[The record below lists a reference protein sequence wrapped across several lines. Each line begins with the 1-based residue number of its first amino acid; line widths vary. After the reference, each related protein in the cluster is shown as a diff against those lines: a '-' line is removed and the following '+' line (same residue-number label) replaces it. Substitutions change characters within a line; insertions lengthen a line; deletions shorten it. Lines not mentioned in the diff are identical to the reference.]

1 MIEIVHNI
9 IYNYKGDK
17 IKPQNGDDY
26 MRKTKIVCTIGPACN
41 TKETLLDMIDAGMN
55 VARINM
61 SHGTYDELEKVF
73 ATLKEAIK
81 ESGKNVAILLDTKGP
96 EVRVGTFKDGSAK
109 LVEGAEFALCK
120 DKDIE
125 GNETEAGIS
134 FPKLVDLFNKEG
146 EYAVGREILLDDGI
160 ISLIVKEVTEEKIIC
175 TVNKGGVLKNRKSIN
190 IPGYHINM
198 PYVSAQDRKDIE
210 FGLNQGANFVAAS
223 FVRNH
228 EDVRTLR
235 DFIDS
240 LGYEYVEIIAK
251 IENQSGV
258 DDMDAI
264 MEYADGIMVARGDM
278 GVEIPFIKLPEIQKT
293 LIRKCVSMGKYVIT
307 ATQMLESMTTSP
319 RPTRAEISDVA
330 NAVYDGTSAVML
342 SAESAAGKYP
352 VESVSALAAIC
363 SEAEKNGEFTA
374 LHEYIENHG
383 IRDSNAI
390 RGSICR
396 AAKDIAALVG
406 ARAIIVES
414 ATGRVAR
421 AMVRFRPE
429 VPVIAVV
436 TSQLVCR
443 KLCLNWGVTALI
455 GEEKRTSDSI
465 TKQAMEKALSTGLV
479 HKGDTVVV
487 LSSNKTYPTSS
498 TDSLNIRIL

>member
-1 MIEIVHNI
+1 
-9 IYNYKGDK
+9 
-17 IKPQNGDDY
+17 

-41 TKETLLDMIDAGMN
+41 TKEKLLEMIDAGMN
-55 VARINM
+55 VARVNM
-61 SHGTYDELEKVF
+61 SHGTYDELEKLF
-73 ATLKEAIK
+73 ATIKDAIR
-81 ESGKNVAILLDTKGP
+81 ESGKNVSILLDTKGP
-96 EVRVGTFKDGSAK
+96 EVRVGTFKDGSVK
-109 LVEGAEFALCK
+109 LEEGKTFSLYKECEQGDENGVSL
-120 DKDIE
+120 
-125 GNETEAGIS
+125 S
-134 FPKLVDLFNKEG
+134 FTKLVDLF
-146 EYAVGREILLDDGI
+146 YADGTKSVGRELLLDDGI
-160 ISLIVKEVTEEKIIC
+160 ISLVIKEVKEDRIVC
-175 TVNKGGVLKNRKSIN
+175 SVNKGGVLKNRKSIN
-190 IPGYHINM
+190 IPGYNINM

-210 FGLNQGANFVAAS
+210 FGLTHGANVVAAS
-223 FVRNH
+223 FVRTH

-240 LGYEYVEIIAK
+240 VGFEYVEIIAK

-264 MEYADGIMVARGDM
+264 MDYADGIMVARGDM

-293 LIRKCVSMGKYVIT
+293 LIRKCVARGKYVIT

-352 VESVSALAAIC
+352 VESVKALDAIC
-363 SEAEKNGEFTA
+363 TEAEHNGEFTA
-374 LHEYIENHG
+374 LHEYIDAHSIKDKNV
-383 IRDSNAI
+383 I
-390 RGSICR
+390 RGSICK
-396 AAKDIAALVG
+396 AAKEIAAEVG
-406 ARAIIVES
+406 AKAIIVES

-421 AMVRFRPE
+421 AMVHFRPE

-436 TSQLVCR
+436 TSPLVCR

-455 GEEKRTSDSI
+455 GEEKRTSDAI

-487 LSSNKTYPTSS
+487 LSSNRTCPTSS

>member
-1 MIEIVHNI
+1 
-9 IYNYKGDK
+9 
-17 IKPQNGDDY
+17 

-41 TKETLLDMIDAGMN
+41 TKEKLLEMIDAGMN
-55 VARINM
+55 VARVNM
-61 SHGTYDELEKVF
+61 SHGTYDELEKLF
-73 ATLKEAIK
+73 ATIKDAIR
-81 ESGKNVAILLDTKGP
+81 ESGKNVSILLDTKGP
-96 EVRVGTFKDGSAK
+96 EVRVGTFKEGSVK
-109 LVEGAEFALCK
+109 LEEGKTFSLYKECEQGDENGVSL
-120 DKDIE
+120 
-125 GNETEAGIS
+125 S
-134 FPKLVDLFNKEG
+134 FPKLVDLF
-146 EYAVGREILLDDGI
+146 YADGTKSVGRELLLDDGI
-160 ISLIVKEVTEEKIIC
+160 ISLVIKEVKEDRIVC
-175 TVNKGGVLKNRKSIN
+175 SVNKGGVLKNRKSIN
-190 IPGYHINM
+190 IPGYNINM

-210 FGLNQGANFVAAS
+210 FGLTHGANVVAAS
-223 FVRNH
+223 FVRTH

-240 LGYEYVEIIAK
+240 VGFEYVEIIAK

-264 MEYADGIMVARGDM
+264 MDYADGIMVARGDM

-293 LIRKCVSMGKYVIT
+293 LIRKCVARGKYVIT

-352 VESVSALAAIC
+352 VESVKALDAIC
-363 SEAEKNGEFTA
+363 TEAEHNGEFTA
-374 LHEYIENHG
+374 LHEYIDTHSIKDKNV
-383 IRDSNAI
+383 I
-390 RGSICR
+390 RGSICK
-396 AAKDIAALVG
+396 AAKEIAAEVG
-406 ARAIIVES
+406 AKAIIVES

-421 AMVRFRPE
+421 AMVHFRPE

-436 TSQLVCR
+436 TSPLVCK

-455 GEEKRTSDSI
+455 GEEKRTSDAI

-487 LSSNKTYPTSS
+487 LSSNRTCPTSS

>member
-1 MIEIVHNI
+1 
-9 IYNYKGDK
+9 
-17 IKPQNGDDY
+17 
-26 MRKTKIVCTIGPACN
+26 MRKTKIVCTIGPACD
-41 TKETLLDMIDAGMN
+41 TKEMLIKMINAGMN
-55 VARINM
+55 VARVNM
-61 SHGTYDELEKVF
+61 SHGTYDELEVLFK
-73 ATLKEAIK
+73 TLKEAIV

-96 EVRVGTFKDGSAK
+96 EVRVGTFKDGRAELK
-109 LVEGAEFALCK
+109 EGTLFSLYKKC
-120 DKDIE
+120 DE
-125 GNETEAGIS
+125 GDENGVQIT
-134 FPKLVDLFNKEG
+134 FPKLVDLFYKDG
-146 EYAVGREILLDDGI
+146 ESAIGRELLLDDGLISI
-160 ISLIVKEVTEEKIIC
+160 IVEEVTHDKIVC
-175 TVNKGGVLKNRKSIN
+175 RVNKGGVLKNRKSIN

-210 FGLNQGANFVAAS
+210 FGLTHGANVVAAS

-240 LGYEYVEIIAK
+240 IGFEFVEIIAK

-258 DDMDAI
+258 DDMDRI
-264 MEYADGIMVARGDM
+264 MDYADGIMVARGDM

-293 LIRKCVSMGKYVIT
+293 LIRKCVARGKYVIT

-342 SAESAAGKYP
+342 SGESAAGKYP
-352 VESVSALAAIC
+352 LESVKALSDIC
-363 SEAEKNGEFTA
+363 TEAEKDGESTA
-374 LHEYIENHG
+374 LQEYIKTHANFEKN
-383 IRDSNAI
+383 IVRE
-390 RGSICR
+390 SICK
-396 AAKDIAALVG
+396 AAKEIASQVG
-406 ARAIIVES
+406 AKAIIVES
-414 ATGRVAR
+414 ATGKIAR
-421 AMVRFRPE
+421 AMVHYRPE

-436 TSQLVCR
+436 TSQLVCK

-479 HKGDTVVV
+479 QKGDIVVV
-487 LSSNKTYPTSS
+487 LSSNRTCPTTS

>member
-1 MIEIVHNI
+1 
-9 IYNYKGDK
+9 
-17 IKPQNGDDY
+17 

-41 TKETLLDMIDAGMN
+41 TKEMLLKMIDAGMN
-55 VARINM
+55 VARVNM
-61 SHGTYDELEKVF
+61 SHGTYDELEKLF
-73 ATLKEAIK
+73 ATIKEAIR
-81 ESGKNVAILLDTKGP
+81 ESGKNVSILLDTKGP
-96 EVRVGTFKDGSAK
+96 EVRVGTFKDGGVK
-109 LVEGAEFALCK
+109 LEEGKTFSLLKECEQGDQNGVGL
-120 DKDIE
+120 
-125 GNETEAGIS
+125 S
-134 FPKLVDLFNKEG
+134 FPKLVDLFYAESAK
-146 EYAVGREILLDDGI
+146 AVGRELLLDDGI
-160 ISLIVKEVTEEKIIC
+160 ISLVVKEVKEDRIVC
-175 TVNKGGVLKNRKSIN
+175 TVNKGGMLKNRKSIN
-190 IPGYHINM
+190 IPGYYINM

-210 FGLNQGANFVAAS
+210 FGLTHGANVVAAS
-223 FVRNH
+223 FVRTH

-240 LGYEYVEIIAK
+240 IGFEYVEIIAK

-264 MEYADGIMVARGDM
+264 MDYADGIMVARGDM

-293 LIRKCVSMGKYVIT
+293 LIRKCVARGKYVIT
-307 ATQMLESMTTSP
+307 ATQMLESMTTAP

-352 VESVSALAAIC
+352 VESVKALDAIC
-363 SEAEKNGEFTA
+363 TEAESNGEFTA
-374 LHEYIENHG
+374 LHEYIEAHSVK
-383 IRDSNAI
+383 DKNAI
-390 RGSICR
+390 RGSICK
-396 AAKDIAALVG
+396 AAKEIAAEVG
-406 ARAIIVES
+406 AKAIIVES

-421 AMVRFRPE
+421 AMVHFRPD

-455 GEEKRTSDSI
+455 GEEKRTSDAI

-487 LSSNKTYPTSS
+487 LSSNRTCPTSS

>member
-1 MIEIVHNI
+1 
-9 IYNYKGDK
+9 
-17 IKPQNGDDY
+17 

-41 TKETLLDMIDAGMN
+41 TKEMLLKMIDAGMN
-55 VARINM
+55 VARVNM
-61 SHGTYDELEKVF
+61 SHGTYDELEKLF
-73 ATLKEAIK
+73 ATIKEAIR
-81 ESGKNVAILLDTKGP
+81 ESGKNVSILLDTKGP
-96 EVRVGTFKDGSAK
+96 EVRVGTFKDGGVK
-109 LVEGAEFALCK
+109 LEEGKTFSLLKECEQGDQNGVGL
-120 DKDIE
+120 
-125 GNETEAGIS
+125 S
-134 FPKLVDLFNKEG
+134 FPKLVDLFYAESAK
-146 EYAVGREILLDDGI
+146 AVGRELLLDDGI
-160 ISLIVKEVTEEKIIC
+160 ISLVVKEVKEDRIVC
-175 TVNKGGVLKNRKSIN
+175 TVNKGGMLKNRKSIN
-190 IPGYHINM
+190 IPGYYINM

-210 FGLNQGANFVAAS
+210 FGLTHGANVVAAS
-223 FVRNH
+223 FVRTH

-240 LGYEYVEIIAK
+240 VGFEYVEIIAK

-258 DDMDAI
+258 DDIDAI
-264 MEYADGIMVARGDM
+264 MDYADGIMVARGDM

-293 LIRKCVSMGKYVIT
+293 LIRKCVARGKYVIT
-307 ATQMLESMTTSP
+307 ATQMLESMTTAP

-342 SAESAAGKYP
+342 SAEAAAGKYP
-352 VESVSALAAIC
+352 VESVKALDAIC
-363 SEAEKNGEFTA
+363 TEAENNGEFTA
-374 LHEYIENHG
+374 LHEYIEAHSVK
-383 IRDSNAI
+383 DKNAI
-390 RGSICR
+390 RGSSCK
-396 AAKDIAALVG
+396 AAKEIAAEVG
-406 ARAIIVES
+406 AKAIIVES

-421 AMVRFRPE
+421 AMVHFRPE

-455 GEEKRTSDSI
+455 GEEKRTSDAI

-487 LSSNKTYPTSS
+487 LSSNRTCPTSS